1 MGKLNLSRFYN
12 KHFLVLA
19 GNGFNAVIGILTS
32 FILFHFLPMNDTGMW
47 YVIQS
52 FVALCE
58 ASRYGFLATAT
69 VKFYAGTDAKR
80 GATVLGSVWY
90 IAIILTLI
98 VLIANAGA
106 LPLLHYTTD
115 RETILCIQW
124 VGITYLSSLPAD
136 VIFWKLQAEEKYG
149 TMLWYRTVN
158 SLSTIV
164 AFVVLIVL
172 HKMTLENAL
181 LWNFLTNVLS
191 SLIGIL
197 FNMSGMKTI
206 FSKSKECVLEIMHY
220 GKYTFGTTSFSVLLG
235 NADTWII
242 NYLLGPAAVAIYN
255 LSQRLMPIIE
265 LPLRSFTTTGMS
277 EMAIAYNKKNIHQV
291 TYIFKKYSGMLT
303 IAFIPL
309 TIGALIFSDIAINIL
324 GGAQYHGSIAPNLFR
339 IFMVIALLY
348 PIDRFN
354 GLALD
359 MTHKTKINFY
369 KVILMLTVKVIVNFG
384 GIYLFMNLFA
394 VQFSGLYGI
403 TLSYLIVTLS
413 AIVYGNYQLRKT
425 LDYTIPGILSLGYS
439 EMILFIRQNL
449 KFKRQ

>member
-1 MGKLNLSRFYN
+1 MGKLKLSRFYN
-12 KHFLVLA
+12 KHFLVLS
-19 GNGFNAVIGILTS
+19 GNGFNAVIGIATS

-47 YVIQS
+47 YIVQS

-80 GATVLGSVWY
+80 AATVLGSVWY
-90 IAIILTLI
+90 IAILLTAI
-98 VLIANAGA
+98 VLVANAGA
-106 LPLLHYTTD
+106 LFFLPLTTD
-115 RETILCIQW
+115 KETILCIQW

-136 VIFWKLQAEEKYG
+136 VIFWKLQAEERYG

-158 SLSTIV
+158 SLSTIL
-164 AFVVLIVL
+164 AFVALIVL

-181 LWNFLTNVLS
+181 LWNFLTNILS
-191 SLIGIL
+191 SLIGI
-197 FNMSGMKTI
+197 FCNMAGMKTI
-206 FSKSKECVLEIMHY
+206 FSKTRECVMEIFHY

-242 NYLLGPAAVAIYN
+242 NSLLGPAAVAIYN
-255 LSQRLMPIIE
+255 LSQRLLPIIE

-277 EMAIAYNKKNIHQV
+277 EMAIAYNKNNMHQV

-339 IFMVIALLY
+339 LFMVIALLY

-359 MTHKTKINFY
+359 MTHKTKVNFY
-369 KVILMLTVKVIVNFG
+369 KVIIMLVVKVVVNFA
-384 GIYLFMNLFA
+384 GIYMFKNITGI
-394 VQFSGLYGI
+394 QFSGLYGI
-403 TLSYLIVTLS
+403 ALSYFLVTLS
-413 AIVYGNYQLRKT
+413 AIVYGNYQLKKT

-439 EMILFIRQNL
+439 EMKTFISQNL
-449 KFKRQ
+449 KFKR